1 MEKRSFQELSHN
13 SNGVTYVSSDG
24 FSNENKNA
32 LKSQAQENPEDQQT
46 FKKSNFI
53 RNVRGNVRQKGKIQ

>member
-1 MEKRSFQELSHN
+1 MCGGTPLKMLKIIFLSFGCFNENRWKKGVSKNYNN

-32 LKSQAQENPEDQQT
+32 LKSQAQEN
-46 FKKSNFI
+46 
-53 RNVRGNVRQKGKIQ
+53 